1 MTKQFLL
8 QWPRSTGPPAQELT
22 VERRPFASIFVKKQ
36 VTHGKAMQMPR
47 AKEAPPVVL
56 TARISAA
63 VKAALTKEAK
73 ADSRTI
79 SSLVNKI
86 LEDWMRANASKK

>member
-1 MTKQFLL
+1 M
-8 QWPRSTGPPAQELT
+8 
-22 VERRPFASIFVKKQ
+22 V
-36 VTHGKAMQMPR
+36 R
-47 AKEAPPVVL
+47 AKESPPIVL

-63 VKAALTKEAK
+63 AKAALDKEAK

-86 LEDWMRANASKK
+86 LEDWMKAKRLAK

>member
-1 MTKQFLL
+1 
-8 QWPRSTGPPAQELT
+8 
-22 VERRPFASIFVKKQ
+22 
-36 VTHGKAMQMPR
+36 MPK
-47 AKEAPPVVL
+47 AKEAPPVIL

-63 VKAALTKEAK
+63 VKAALDKEAK

-86 LEDWMRANASKK
+86 LEDWMRAKRLAK

>member
-1 MTKQFLL
+1 
-8 QWPRSTGPPAQELT
+8 
-22 VERRPFASIFVKKQ
+22 
-36 VTHGKAMQMPR
+36 MQMPR
-47 AKEAPPVVL
+47 AKEAAPVVL

-63 VKAALTKEAK
+63 AKAALTKEAK

>member
-1 MTKQFLL
+1 
-8 QWPRSTGPPAQELT
+8 LT

-63 VKAALTKEAK
+63 VKAALPKEAK
-73 ADSRTI
+73 ADSRTV

>member
-1 MTKQFLL
+1 
-8 QWPRSTGPPAQELT
+8 

-79 SSLVNKI
+79 SSLVNKMQARN
-86 LEDWMRANASKK
+86 DRPQRHTQRPVR

>member
-1 MTKQFLL
+1 
-8 QWPRSTGPPAQELT
+8 
-22 VERRPFASIFVKKQ
+22 
-36 VTHGKAMQMPR
+36 MQMPR

>member
-1 MTKQFLL
+1 
-8 QWPRSTGPPAQELT
+8 
-22 VERRPFASIFVKKQ
+22 
-36 VTHGKAMQMPR
+36 MQMPR

-79 SSLVNKI
+79 SKPGQQNSGGLDAGECKQEMTVRSDTHTAAG
-86 LEDWMRANASKK
+86 EVVS